1 MAETFFHASCND
13 SKEWEVN
20 DVVGQVED
28 FMVSDIVVVNLLS
41 QLFKRSFLLSIKE
54 IFDKLLAVYIENVF
68 VFFVLFKQ
76 FVGSHDILIKHCL
89 NLMVSLN
96 DPGEFFSDREIRL
109 LFLLKEGHEIVFKV
123 AHLVG

>member
-1 MAETFFHASCND
+1 MAKTFFHASCND

-41 QLFKRSFLLSIKE
+41 QLFKRGFLLSIKE

-68 VFFVLFKQ
+68 VFFVLFEQ
-76 FVGSHDILIKHCL
+76 LVGPHDVLIEHGL
-89 NLMVSLN
+89 DLIVSFH

-109 LFLLKEGHEIVFKV
+109 LFLLKEGHEIVFKI

>member
-1 MAETFFHASCND
+1 MAKTFFHASCND

-20 DVVGQVED
+20 NVVGQVED

-41 QLFKRSFLLSIKE
+41 QLFKRGFLLSIKE

-68 VFFVLFKQ
+68 VFFVLFEQ
-76 FVGSHDILIKHCL
+76 LVGPHDVLIEHGL
-89 NLMVSLN
+89 DLIVSFN

-109 LFLLKEGHEIVFKV
+109 LLLLKEGHEIVFKG
-123 AHLVG
+123 AHLVS

>member
-1 MAETFFHASCND
+1 MAKTFFHASCND

-20 DVVGQVED
+20 DVVRQVED

-41 QLFKRSFLLSIKE
+41 QLFKRGFLLSIKE

-68 VFFVLFKQ
+68 VFFVLFEQ
-76 FVGSHDILIKHCL
+76 LVGSHDVLIEHGL
-89 NLMVSLN
+89 DLIVSFN

-109 LFLLKEGHEIVFKV
+109 LLLLKEGHEVVFKV
-123 AHLVG
+123 AHLVC

>member
-1 MAETFFHASCND
+1 MAKTFFHASCND

-20 DVVGQVED
+20 NVVGQVED

-41 QLFKRSFLLSIKE
+41 QLFKRGFLLSIKE

-68 VFFVLFKQ
+68 VFFVLFEQ
-76 FVGSHDILIKHCL
+76 LVGPHDVLIEHGL
-89 NLMVSLN
+89 DLIVSFN

-109 LFLLKEGHEIVFKV
+109 LLLLKEGHEIVFKV
-123 AHLVG
+123 AHLVS

>member
-1 MAETFFHASCND
+1 MAKTFFHASCND

-41 QLFKRSFLLSIKE
+41 QLFKRGFLLSIKE
-54 IFDKLLAVYIENVF
+54 IFDKLLAVHIENVF
-68 VFFVLFKQ
+68 VFFVLFEQ
-76 FVGSHDILIKHCL
+76 IVGPHDVLIEHGL
-89 NLMVSLN
+89 DLIVSFN
-96 DPGEFFSDREIRL
+96 NPGEFFSDREIWL
-109 LFLLKEGHEIVFKV
+109 LLLLKEGHEVVFKV

>member
-1 MAETFFHASCND
+1 MAKTFFHASCND

-20 DVVGQVED
+20 NVVGQVED

-41 QLFKRSFLLSIKE
+41 QLFKRGFLLSIKE

-68 VFFVLFKQ
+68 VFFVLFEQ
-76 FVGSHDILIKHCL
+76 LVGSHDVLIEHGL
-89 NLMVSLN
+89 DLIVSFN

-109 LFLLKEGHEIVFKV
+109 LLLLKEGHEIVFKV
-123 AHLVG
+123 AHLVS